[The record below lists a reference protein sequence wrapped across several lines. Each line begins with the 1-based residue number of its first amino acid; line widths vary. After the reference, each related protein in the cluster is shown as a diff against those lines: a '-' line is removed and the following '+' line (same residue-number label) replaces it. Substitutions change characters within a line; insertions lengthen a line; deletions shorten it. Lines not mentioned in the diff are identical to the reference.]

1 MEKANK
7 EHKVTM
13 ERIKSHFV
21 LGRFCFFG
29 PDVGWRFYPI
39 EYYGRIY
46 TVEMECRAYFTG
58 KSPKDVKITA
68 IGTIYEYADN
78 GNYFHKHRSKKI
90 YSATIDTMKI
100 DDNLILNVLEVS
112 EEEFL
117 SHYPQIIAGL
127 FKLYED
133 DRLNKEIINENI
145 QRAYDWNGVVK

>member
-1 MEKANK
+1 
-7 EHKVTM
+7 
-13 ERIKSHFV
+13 
-21 LGRFCFFG
+21 
-29 PDVGWRFYPI
+29 
-39 EYYGRIY
+39 
-46 TVEMECRAYFTG
+46 
-58 KSPKDVKITA
+58 
-68 IGTIYEYADN
+68 
-78 GNYFHKHRSKKI
+78 
-90 YSATIDTMKI
+90 MKI